1 VVVLGD
7 ERDIVSLVL
16 ERHGFDSLNPVQ
28 EAAVSAGLLEGKNVV
43 VASPTA
49 SGKTLIAETAMLMA
63 LATGRKAIYT
73 APLRALAS
81 EHYREFAELYP
92 EYKAALLTGDLDSAD
107 SWAARYDVIFT
118 TYEKLDSAI
127 RHGAPWVSSAAVLVV
142 DEVHEIDSDRGP
154 TLEMV
159 LTRFLLRGS
168 AQIVA
173 LSATIPNAHEL
184 AGWMGAELVTSEW
197 RPVTLK
203 EGVYFDKQILF
214 SDGEERRVSSSL
226 SDDVLALVDDT
237 LSKGKQILIFAPTR
251 KSAESLARRLR
262 SVVSK
267 YVSSRRKLES
277 LARHV
282 LEALEQPTA
291 QCKEL
296 AEDVR
301 HGVAFHHAG
310 LVSKQRTLVEDAF
323 RRGDILALTATP
335 TLAAGVNLPAFRV
348 LVYSVARY
356 TGSGYEPIPVRDY
369 KQMAGRA
376 GRPKYDDHGE
386 ALLYARDA
394 SKALEF
400 MDHYIMGTP
409 ENVYSRLGA
418 EPALRF
424 HMLSL
429 VATAPSLS
437 RERVREFFSRTLYG
451 YQYGDLDALLAR
463 VDAVLLWLA
472 GEGFVE
478 DRGDSVSATKLGRRV
493 AQLYIDPASAVTL
506 LEFIRHPRFG
516 SIPFLYMLTL
526 TTEMRPLPSVSSRE
540 EERLWNVAAELRDEL
555 PVDFDSWDFDD
566 FRFLNRLKLTLILED
581 WINERT
587 EDEILSEYDV
597 SPGILRVYVS
607 NAEWMAYS
615 MAELAK
621 LLDVGR
627 VWRFASRMQERIH
640 YGVREDLLELVRL
653 KGIGR
658 VRARKL
664 YNAGFRSVKDLQRA
678 DPAAVAEVLGPKLAR
693 ALLEQ
698 VGVKIS
704 QEDRERM
711 RRASLR
717 DQTTLDMF
725 VG

>member
-1 VVVLGD
+1 MVVLGD

>member
-1 VVVLGD
+1 MVVLGN

-16 ERHGFDSLNPVQ
+16 ERHRFDSLNPVQ

-49 SGKTLIAETAMLMA
+49 SGKTLIAELAMLRA

-92 EYKAALLTGDLDSAD
+92 EYKAALLTGDLDSVD
-107 SWAARYDVIFT
+107 SWATRYDVIFT

-203 EGVYFDKQILF
+203 EGVYFDKKILF
-214 SDGEERRVSSSL
+214 SDGEERTVSSGL

-277 LARHV
+277 LAHHV
-282 LEALEQPTA
+282 LKALEQPTA

-418 EPALRF
+418 EPAIRF

-478 DRGDSVSATKLGRRV
+478 DRGDYVSATKLGRRV

-506 LEFIRHPRFG
+506 LEFIKHPRFG
-516 SIPFLYMLTL
+516 SIPFLYTLAL
-526 TTEMRPLPSVSSRE
+526 TTEMRPLPSVSSKE
-540 EERLWNVAAELRDEL
+540 EERLWAVAAELRDEL

-581 WINERT
+581 WVNERT

-640 YGVREDLLELVRL
+640 YGVREELLELVRL

-678 DPAAVAEVLGPKLAR
+678 DPVAVAEVLGPKLAR